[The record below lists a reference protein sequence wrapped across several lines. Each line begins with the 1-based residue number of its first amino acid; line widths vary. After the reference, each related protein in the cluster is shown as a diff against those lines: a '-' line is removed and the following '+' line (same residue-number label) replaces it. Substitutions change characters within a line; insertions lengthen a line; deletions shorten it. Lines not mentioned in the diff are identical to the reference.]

1 MLLGQARYIQYKL
14 ANRQKLVALKHTL
27 PKRAAYDDN
36 EAAKLHDTAKYTAVA
51 DLLWQFINPAE
62 RQSSSLA
69 GKALL
74 YAKKAQHSWL
84 NDHSQKTIMLALLP
98 GQA

>member
-1 MLLGQARYIQYKL
+1 MLLGQARYIQYKS

-27 PKRAAYDDN
+27 PKNDDN

-74 YAKKAQHSWL
+74 HAKKAQHSWL